1 MAFVNAIFADLLLLY
16 KIDTYS
22 LYAFTVDYTNDLLYN
37 IITGTNKAFV
47 LNQAAGARKENDME
61 EMTNEQFRTILEM
74 IIQLIKDSESKE
86 DAVKKI
92 EALVSKD

>member
-1 MAFVNAIFADLLLLY
+1 
-16 KIDTYS
+16 
-22 LYAFTVDYTNDLLYN
+22 
-37 IITGTNKAFV
+37 
-47 LNQAAGARKENDME
+47 ME